1 MHEGRFLM
9 HMMEEWTLEVGG
21 VALFSWEEK
30 AVLGKGDAAQ
40 SGITMF
46 RHLYLWIL
54 SHET

>member
-1 MHEGRFLM
+1 M
-9 HMMEEWTLEVGG
+9 HMMEKWTLEVGG